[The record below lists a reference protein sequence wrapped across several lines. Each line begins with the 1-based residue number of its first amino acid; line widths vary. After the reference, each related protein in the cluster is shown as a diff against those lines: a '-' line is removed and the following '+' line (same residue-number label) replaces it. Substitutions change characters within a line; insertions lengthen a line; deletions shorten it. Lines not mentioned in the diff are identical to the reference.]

1 MLLLKAPMLFVAIHP
16 CSVRGCRKR
25 KPFALLSAVSKVLY
39 LQRLH
44 GLHWNIQCFYLFS
57 VSLPR
62 VSHPQ
67 SSPSLSSFTAQSPH
81 FSLAPTASFSFMVS
95 LFFISLPLSFPSPIS
110 LSFHPR
116 QFQFHIY
123 YIFNSMDPIRSRAWE
138 LPDDAAVNMFHE
150 QSGGSI
156 GRRWRAEETH
166 LISFSHILSPC
177 TPHSHLHRPS
187 HDECLAL
194 SCGAI
199 IWYNDLWCVCV
210 CFFCFFCCCSWE

>member
-16 CSVRGCRKR
+16 CTVRGFRER

-67 SSPSLSSFTAQSPH
+67 SSPSLSSFAAQSPH
-81 FSLAPTASFSFMVS
+81 FSLAKTAP
-95 LFFISLPLSFPSPIS
+95 FFINGFTVLHLSPALPLPVTDLP
-110 LSFHPR
+110 LFHQR

-123 YIFNSMDPIRSRAWE
+123 YVFNSMDPIRSRAWE
-138 LPDDAAVNMFHE
+138 LQDDAAVNMFHE
-150 QSGGSI
+150 RSGVSM

-166 LISFSHILSPC
+166 LMSFFHLLSPLNA
-177 TPHSHLHRPS
+177 TFSPPS
-187 HDECLAL
+187 P
-194 SCGAI
+194 I
-199 IWYNDLWCVCV
+199 IWRMFSFVVLCHHLK
-210 CFFCFFCCCSWE
+210 